1 MVLRSEI
8 ELTINQKIIKD
19 LGFLDNETLLK
30 TSSKN
35 KNQYPLGCCICRKK
49 KDSRFRPIDLKILYF
64 FSRFIRENNS
74 KFSFLICSRCFLI
87 YSKLNPDL
95 EDKFKYTKDEISNEQ
110 STSKKNKLHEKSF
123 AQYTEEN
130 PAKKNKDDDILTHE
144 LVFGDGKKK

>member
-19 LGFLDNETLLK
+19 LGFLDNETLIK

-49 KDSRFRPIDLKILYF
+49 KDSRFRPIDLKILF
-64 FSRFIRENNS
+64 FFAFYTNNS

-95 EDKFKYTKDEISNEQ
+95 EDKFKYKKDEISNEQ
-110 STSKKNKLHEKSF
+110 STSKKNKLPEKSF

-130 PAKKNKDDDILTHE
+130 PAKKSKMMI
-144 LVFGDGKKK
+144 F